1 MLITNVI
8 SETVEIVK
16 EETPI
21 QTTIQDIS
29 ISSETQYQ
37 IDDVISIVQETTIN
51 KDEQSAVDSPVEDKL
66 NTSENKEMVI
76 VDDKEDSVPVD
87 NATKSENIVAEME
100 HITFQQ
106 LSKVLF
112 KLQKINLR
120 ITHL

>member
-51 KDEQSAVDSPVEDKL
+51 KDE
-66 NTSENKEMVI
+66 
-76 VDDKEDSVPVD
+76 
-87 NATKSENIVAEME
+87 
-100 HITFQQ
+100 
-106 LSKVLF
+106 
-112 KLQKINLR
+112 
-120 ITHL
+120 